1 MKRLLALLLL
11 AASVA
16 SAQTP
21 LFPGLK
27 SIMSAEEYERAGLNQ
42 LTPDQLAVVDAAIMR
57 HYTEAAN
64 IAPTAPVNGQNM
76 GLDDNRSWL
85 SRFGLPDLGSD
96 WRGAPSLKAKCTG
109 WVGGNSFK
117 LDNGQVWE
125 GSEPIPYELANRDIE
140 IQPRPGGLFALI
152 VEGKNTTIRVRR
164 VK

>member
-1 MKRLLALLLL
+1 MYSTHSQR
-11 AASVA
+11 SPE
-16 SAQTP
+16 SRRRSSI
-21 LFPGLK
+21 GL
-27 SIMSAEEYERAGLNQ
+27 SFI
-42 LTPDQLAVVDAAIMR
+42 DAAIMR
-57 HYTEAAN
+57 HITEQASAAAPADPNSEQN
-64 IAPTAPVNGQNM
+64 I
-76 GLDDNRSWL
+76 GLNQT

-125 GSEPIPYELANRDIE
+125 GTEPITYELANRNVE

-152 VEGKNTTIRVRR
+152 VEGKNTTIRIRR